1 MWISYCCG
9 SECFEKQLDITSKM
23 KESTSG
29 YIKRKQKEN
38 DVAAAKSFQ
47 SCPTLCD
54 PIDGSPPDSPVPG
67 ILQARTLEW
76 VAISFSKA

>member
-9 SECFEKQLDITSKM
+9 SECFEKQSDITSKM

-38 DVAAAKSFQ
+38 DVAAAKSF
-47 SCPTLCD
+47 
-54 PIDGSPPDSPVPG
+54 
-67 ILQARTLEW
+67 
-76 VAISFSKA
+76 